1 MKKLTPKTHM
11 LIANLLMGG
20 GVAYNL
26 IDMVVNGMELK
37 WIPTIIAVVLVA
49 AGAVWRY
56 TLVKCPHCGDKF
68 KGIHNKLPERC
79 PTCNERLDKLP
90 EA

>member
-1 MKKLTPKTHM
+1 MKKLTPKVHM
-11 LIANLLMGG
+11 TIANVLMGG
-20 GVAYNL
+20 GVVYNL
-26 IDMVVNGMELK
+26 IDMVVKGMDIRL
-37 WIPTIIAVVLVA
+37 WPTVISVVLVA

-68 KGIHNKLPERC
+68 KGIHTKLPDRC

>member
-1 MKKLTPKTHM
+1 MKKLTPKVHM
-11 LIANLLMGG
+11 TIANVLMGA
-20 GVAYNL
+20 GVVYNL
-26 IDMVVNGMELK
+26 ADMVINGMTLK
-37 WIPTIIAVVLVA
+37 WVPTIIAVALVA

-68 KGIHNKLPERC
+68 KGIHSNLPDRC
-79 PTCNERLDKLP
+79 PNCNERLDKLP

>member
-11 LIANLLMGG
+11 FIANLLMGG
-20 GVAYNL
+20 GVAYCT
-26 IDMVVNGMELK
+26 IDMLMLGMDLR
-37 WIPTIIAVVLVA
+37 WVPTIVSVALVA
-49 AGAVWRY
+49 AGYAWRL
-56 TLVKCPHCGDKF
+56 TMVKCPHCGDKF
-68 KGIHNKLPERC
+68 KGIHTKLPERC